1 MKKIITVIVFAILI
15 VACATEKNGNM
26 VVQGKIEGLKK
37 GTLYLQKMKD
47 TVLISVDSVAI
58 LGDNTYRLVDNID
71 APELF
76 FLTFEG
82 SNAKERILFF
92 GEEGVIT

>member
-37 GTLYLQKMKD
+37 GTLYYKK
-47 TVLISVDSVAI
+47 
-58 LGDNTYRLVDNID
+58 
-71 APELF
+71 
-76 FLTFEG
+76 
-82 SNAKERILFF
+82 
-92 GEEGVIT
+92 